1 MTWNRDDRREANRG
15 IRWVLLWTL
24 VIIIIFAVVGLAIWG
39 FRVAVAPAKGQ
50 GDAAI
55 TKYSAENW
63 TAAQGRFENEYQ
75 DVLATDQKIQ
85 LAADAAAADPDDQ
98 TKADTL
104 TGLRSYCLSA
114 TADYNADAR
123 KYLSADFRAADLP
136 SRIDTTD
143 PATDCKENQ

>member
-1 MTWNRDDRREANRG
+1 MTWNRDERREANRG
-15 IRWVLLWTL
+15 LRWGLIWTIIIVL
-24 VIIIIFAVVGLAIWG
+24 VIALISIAAWG
-39 FRVAVAPAKGQ
+39 FRVATAPVRGQ

-63 TAAQGRFENEYQ
+63 TAAQARFENEYQ
-75 DVLATDQKIQ
+75 DVLATDQKID
-85 LAADAAAADPDDQ
+85 LAADAATADPDDQ

-104 TGLRSYCLSA
+104 AGLRSYCLSA
-114 TADYNADAR
+114 VADYNADAR

-136 SRIDTTD
+136 DRIDTTD